1 MKAKNKIIIVTG
13 GGNGIGRELVLHL
26 LSKHA
31 RVIAIDIQESALIE
45 TKTLAGDKADKLFT
59 HVLNIT
65 DKAAVFEFSKQVI
78 AQHGGI
84 DGIINNAGIIQPF
97 VRIKNLDFDV
107 MERVMNVNYY
117 GTLYLIK
124 AFLPHLMTRPEAHIV
139 NISRMGGFIS
149 VPGQSIYSASKAAV
163 KLLTE
168 GLYSEFLGTN
178 IKVTIVFPGAI
189 RTNITANS
197 GLQTKEEAEKQAE
210 KSSMKTLAADKAAEI
225 IINGMEKDKFRILV
239 GKDAKM
245 LDFMY
250 RLNPKY
256 ATELIA
262 KKMKSLLKDDM

>member
-1 MKAKNKIIIVTG
+1 MKAKDKIIIVTG

-45 TKTLAGDKADKLFT
+45 TKKLAGNKADKLFT

-65 DKAAVFEFSKQVI
+65 DKEAVFTFVETII
-78 AQHGGI
+78 ATHKGI

-97 VRIKNLDFDV
+97 IRVNNLDFNAI
-107 MERVMNVNYY
+107 ERVMDVNFY
-117 GTLYLIK
+117 GSLYLIK
-124 AFLPHLMTRPEAHIV
+124 ALLPHLLTRPEAHIV
-139 NISRMGGFIS
+139 NISSMGGFIS
-149 VPGQSIYSASKAAV
+149 IPGQSMYAASKAAI

-168 GLYSEFLGTN
+168 GLYAELMNT
-178 IKVTIVFPGAI
+178 KVKVSIVFPGAI
-189 RTNITANS
+189 QTNISVNS
-197 GLQTKEEAEKQAE
+197 GLQTKVEAEKQAE

-245 LDFMY
+245 LDFIY
-250 RLNPKY
+250 RLSPKY
-256 ATELIA
+256 ATEMVA
-262 KKMKSLLKDDM
+262 KKMKSLLQE